1 MLMVTKIG
9 RMVTYHEGHLPIKP
23 PDCLTKW
30 PCNIT
35 WETKSPTI
43 SPNDLSVTWS
53 SDVTLQ
59 LNILYQSG
67 DLPWGASTK
76 PFNVTRSTATKR
88 DRVVANPKDLSPT
101 KLQYILRMWSCDVPW
116 QIRYVVSPLAEI
128 LWVQNSAVF

>member
-1 MLMVTKIG
+1 MLMVTKTG
-9 RMVTYHEGHLPIKP
+9 RMVTYHEGHLPIKL

-30 PCNIT
+30 PCDIT
-35 WETKSPTI
+35 WETNSPTI
-43 SPNDLSVTWS
+43 SPNDLSVTWF
-53 SDVTLQ
+53 SDATLQ

-88 DRVVANPKDLSPT
+88 DRVVTNPKDLSPT